1 MALGVFFDSCPSIL
15 CIESVSPLNSEAVDR
30 ASPWQLVPGLLSL
43 DLPSIGIAGELL
55 CPPRSFVD
63 AREPNLCP
71 HDYTARA
78 LDMQSLQ
85 HLYPDFDLY

>member
-1 MALGVFFDSCPSIL
+1 MIAVCSHYAFFPF
-15 CIESVSPLNSEAVDR
+15 NSEVVDR

-43 DLPSIGIAGELL
+43 DLPSTRIAGELL
-55 CPPRSFVD
+55 CLHRSFVE
-63 AREPNLCP
+63 AKEPNFCP

-85 HLYPDFDLY
+85 HFYPDFDLY